1 MIGFGQ
7 SGDDG
12 LRRPHAADRP
22 CVVNVLTDP
31 EVAFLP
37 PHITFEQ
44 AKMFALA
51 VAKGDSG
58 RRGMLEQSLKDKLA
72 EFLPGRR

>member
-1 MIGFGQ
+1 MMR
-7 SGDDG
+7 

-22 CVVNVLTDP
+22 CVVDVFTDP
-31 EVAFLP
+31 EVASLP

-51 VAKGDSG
+51 VAKGDRG
-58 RRGMLEQSLKDKLA
+58 RRGMPEQSLKDKLA

>member
-7 SGDDG
+7 PGDDG

-22 CVVNVLTDP
+22 CVTDP
-31 EVAFLP
+31 EVVSLP

-44 AKMFALA
+44 AKMVALA
-51 VAKGDSG
+51 VAKGDRG

>member
-7 SGDDG
+7 PGDDG

-22 CVVNVLTDP
+22 CVVDVPNDP
-31 EVAFLP
+31 EVASLP

-44 AKMFALA
+44 AKVFALA
-51 VAKGDSG
+51 VGKGDPGG
-58 RRGMLEQSLKDKLA
+58 RGTLEQSLKDKLA